1 MKLAIQFFLLLVVI
15 FACKEQSTLPVE
27 IDNRDLLEKL
37 NSLTGITARE
47 ITPQNGFN
55 RQFEVY
61 ITQPLDHQNPDG
73 ITFQQRIFISH
84 VNELAPVVFM
94 PSGYSSSP
102 VKVAEISN
110 PLQANQVYVAH
121 RFMIGARPSILAWQ
135 YLTIEQASNDF
146 HRVVEVLKQ
155 IYTGAWISYGVSKN
169 GQAAL
174 YHRRYYPD
182 DVVGTIA
189 ISASLSLGVEDY
201 RYENFLNNIGSNS
214 EREKI
219 KLFQR
224 KVLTE
229 RDQIIPMIRNYINSS
244 EFHFN
249 RMNSSEI
256 LEFEVLEFP
265 FSFWQSTNGD
275 CSTIPDTSSTSIE
288 LYNYLKNF
296 GYFDFYSDELLD
308 YYEPVY
314 YQAYTELGW
323 YRLIDDNVKDLLVN
337 IPNPSYRLLAPQ
349 NVALNFNPQIMSDV
363 INWLQTYG
371 NNIIYIYG
379 SNDPWSAGAIES
391 IGSTNAIKIVKAG
404 ANHSISISDQEEKEL
419 VYSIINQWINQ
430 KK

>member
-1 MKLAIQFFLLLVVI
+1 MKIAIQIILILVAI
-15 FACKEQSTLPVE
+15 LACTEKSTLPVE
-27 IDNRDLLEKL
+27 IDDRDILEKL
-37 NSLTGITARE
+37 NSISEISARE
-47 ITPQNGFN
+47 ITPQNGFK

-61 ITQPLDHQNPDG
+61 ITQPLNHQNPSG
-73 ITFQQRIFISH
+73 SKFQQRIFISH
-84 VNELAPVVFM
+84 IDESAPVVFM

-110 PLQANQVYVAH
+110 PLHANQVYVAH
-121 RFMIGARPSILAWQ
+121 RFMIGARPSGLDWQ

-146 HRVVEVLKQ
+146 HRVVEVLKR
-155 IYTGAWISYGVSKN
+155 IFTGAWISYGVSKN

-174 YHRRYYPD
+174 YHRRYFPD

-189 ISASLSLGVEDY
+189 LSASLSLGIEDY
-201 RYENFLNNIGSNS
+201 RYENFLNNIGTVS

-224 KVLTE
+224 KALTE
-229 RDQIIPMIRNYINSS
+229 RDQIIPMITNYINSS
-244 EFHFN
+244 EFHFT
-249 RMNSSEI
+249 RMNASEI

-265 FSFWQSTNGD
+265 FSFWQSTSGD
-275 CSTIPDTSSTSIE
+275 CSTIPDTSSTSTE

-308 YYEPVY
+308 YYESVY

-323 YRLIDDNVKDLLVN
+323 YRLIDDDVKDLLIA
-337 IPNPSYRLLAPQ
+337 IPNPSYRLMTPQ
-349 NVALNFNPQIMSDV
+349 NAALNFNPQIIPDA
-363 INWLQTYG
+363 INWLQTEG

-379 SNDPWSAGAIES
+379 NNDPWSAGSIES
-391 IGSTNAIKIVKAG
+391 VGSTNAIKIVKAG
-404 ANHSISISDQEEKEL
+404 ANHSVSISDLEEKEL
-419 VYSIINQWINQ
+419 IYSIMNQWINQ

>member
-121 RFMIGARPSILAWQ
+121 RFMIGARPSILDWQ

-337 IPNPSYRLLAPQ
+337 IPNPSYRLMAPQ